1 MEERFLAM
9 SLPSL
14 TSVLPPPRR
23 GTPPRFIG
31 NAQETYDRRA
41 NFRRAADAFQTDR
54 SRSADQRAPATTA
67 RRRLSDNEAAQPRTD
82 QGRRATDAGTP
93 AGLHLKVSAAPESVR
108 HSTPFVAQAISQE
121 RGTINVT
128 PRNVSSGAA
137 AYDAGVARVDSFFS
151 VIEPISVYA

>member
-1 MEERFLAM
+1 M

-23 GTPPRFIG
+23 GTTPRFIG

-54 SRSADQRAPATTA
+54 SRSTEQRAPSANN
-67 RRRLSDNEAAQPRTD
+67 RRRLGDYDATQASTGH
-82 QGRRATDAGTP
+82 GRRATDAGTP
-93 AGLHLKVSAAPESVR
+93 VGLHLKVSAAPESVR
-108 HSTPFVAQAISQE
+108 HSTPFVAQAIGQE

-128 PRNVSSGAA
+128 PRNVSSGTA